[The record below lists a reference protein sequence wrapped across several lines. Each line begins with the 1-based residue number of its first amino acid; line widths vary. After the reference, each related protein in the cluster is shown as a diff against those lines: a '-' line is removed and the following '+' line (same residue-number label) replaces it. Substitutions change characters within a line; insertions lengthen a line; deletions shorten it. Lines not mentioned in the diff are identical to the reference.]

1 MLRGQV
7 HDPTARRMGGVA
19 GHAGLFSTAKDLARF
34 CAMLLAGGV
43 HEGVQLLAPLTVAR
57 MTTVST
63 PSHLSD
69 KRGLGWDIDSR
80 FSSNRGDL
88 FSVGSYGHTGFTG
101 TSLWLDPASESFVI
115 FLSSRLHPVGTGDV
129 RALRGEVATLVA
141 SALRD

>member
-1 MLRGQV
+1 MLRGRV

-19 GHAGLFSTAKDLARF
+19 GHAGLFSTAKDLASF
-34 CAMLLAGGV
+34 CAMLLAGGAY
-43 HEGVQLLAPLTVAR
+43 EGGQLLAPLTVAR

-63 PSHLSD
+63 PSHLAD

-101 TSLWLDPASESFVI
+101 TSLWLDPVSETFVV
-115 FLSSRLHPVGTGDV
+115 FLSSRLHPEGEGDV